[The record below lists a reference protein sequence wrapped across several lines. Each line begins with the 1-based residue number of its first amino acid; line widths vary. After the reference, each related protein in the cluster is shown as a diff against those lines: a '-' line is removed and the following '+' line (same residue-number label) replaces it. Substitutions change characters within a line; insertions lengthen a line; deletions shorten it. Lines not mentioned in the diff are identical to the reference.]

1 MEYWPERVKLL
12 QVRGNLVKYLD
23 ERAALAENRIYCFME
38 WGMSQGQAEE
48 LVYSQL
54 LEMSEN

>member
-12 QVRGNLVKYLD
+12 QARGKFDEIPD

-38 WGMSQGQAEE
+38 WRMSQGQAEE